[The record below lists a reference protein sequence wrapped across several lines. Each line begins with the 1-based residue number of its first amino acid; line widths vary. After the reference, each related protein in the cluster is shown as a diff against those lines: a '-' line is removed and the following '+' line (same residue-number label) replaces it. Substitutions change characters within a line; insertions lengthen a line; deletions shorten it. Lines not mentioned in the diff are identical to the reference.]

1 MVTEGISQGIV
12 QIKEDIDDIT
22 KGDTEAEAEVDN
34 IEKEGIID
42 MIAVVVE
49 AEIEVIEAE
58 AEMIGIK
65 EDQEAEKEVMKVIIE
80 IEAGIEDLEVK
91 VVEVEIVD
99 IVDIVQKKGIL
110 RNPKIRENLEGKN
123 VMIKIMIIVMI
134 LI

>member
-99 IVDIVQKKGIL
+99 TVDIVQKKGIHQEL
-110 RNPKIRENLEGKN
+110 GTD
-123 VMIKIMIIVMI
+123 
-134 LI
+134 